1 MSTALLRAS
10 TDEEASTKI
19 AAAVFIQN
27 SFNSF
32 QLSVNAIDFDSKV
45 KVALI

>member
-19 AAAVFIQN
+19 ASAVFIQN